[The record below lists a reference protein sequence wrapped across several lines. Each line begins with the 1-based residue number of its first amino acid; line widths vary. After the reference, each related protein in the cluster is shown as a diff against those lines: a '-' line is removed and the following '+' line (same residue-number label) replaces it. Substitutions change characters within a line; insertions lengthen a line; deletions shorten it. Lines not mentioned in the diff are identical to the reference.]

1 MWLCGTELRR
11 YESVTPVLLLRGAA
25 FLINPERDRPITQN
39 SKTTIQSLVGVP
51 RPRRTAVRSRDSMIH
66 ESGRIAR
73 PARRRVRRGWR
84 LWPGTRP
91 ACAARRIR
99 VGKTDPSVASAP
111 RRLVHTLSGRSV
123 WMASVARYDAPTLPA
138 KCQARQARRTV
149 SPSSPSSPPALQCK
163 RYVRHAGCGGKVLRR
178 LARTADVAEHQGR
191 PWPEHGLSAEA
202 MHGCT

>member
-1 MWLCGTELRR
+1 MSQSLRSCC
-11 YESVTPVLLLRGAA
+11 SVGPHS
-25 FLINPERDRPITQN
+25 LINPERDRPVTQ
-39 SKTTIQSLVGVP
+39 SSTTGRSRG
-51 RPRRTAVRSRDSMIH
+51 RSAHPRRDGHGSRH
-66 ESGRIAR
+66 VLCGLLGLHGGVSGEA
-73 PARRRVRRGWR
+73 GGFQ
-84 LWPGTRP
+84 PGTRP
-91 ACAARRIR
+91 ARRIR

-149 SPSSPSSPPALQCK
+149 SPSSSSPPALQCK
-163 RYVRHAGCGGKVLRR
+163 RYVRHAGCGGTVLRR
-178 LARTADVAEHQGR
+178 LARTADVAEHQGT